1 MITVMLASTSV
12 VKPPPVETDILA
24 LIGNTPLL
32 QLSGFD
38 TGPCR
43 LFLKLET
50 QNPGGSIKDRMAFY
64 MIEAAERSGKL
75 PPGGTIIE
83 ATAGNTGLGLALVAV
98 VKKYRLILVIPD
110 KMSQEK
116 IAHLRALG
124 SEIRLTRSDVSKGH
138 SDFYQDYAARLARE
152 IPGSVYIDQ
161 FSNPAN
167 PQAHE
172 ETTGPEI
179 WEQMNYQV
187 DAVVCGVGSGGT
199 MTGLSRFFARVDPKV
214 AMVLADPQGSGLAEY
229 IATGQLGKS
238 GPSVVEGIGSGAIP
252 AVADLSRV
260 SCAYTIPDVE
270 SLHVA
275 RELLQKAGILAG
287 SSSGTLVAA
296 ALRYCRAQ
304 KQPKRVVSFICDS
317 GNKYLSKMFNDY
329 WMRDQGFLE
338 MPKRGDLR
346 DLIARRYEEGAVIT
360 VSPDDPLLTAFQRM
374 RMADISQVPVME
386 NGCPVGILDE
396 SDVLMSVHADPAR
409 FREPVRS
416 SMTSRLETLSADA
429 SLEDVFSVLDRGKVA
444 MIMDHDDFVGLIT
457 RTDLIN
463 HLRRKLQ

>member
-1 MITVMLASTSV
+1 MT
-12 VKPPPVETDILA
+12 ETDILH

-32 QLSGFD
+32 QLHGFD
-38 TGPCR
+38 TGPCT

-50 QNPGGSIKDRMAFY
+50 QNPGGSIKDRMALY
-64 MIEAAERSGKL
+64 MIRAAERSGQL

-98 VKKYRLILVIPD
+98 VKGYRLVLVIPD

-124 SEIRLTRSDVSKGH
+124 AEIRLTRSDVSKGH
-138 SDFYQDYAARLARE
+138 PDFYQDYAARLATE
-152 IPGSVYIDQ
+152 IPNSIYIDQ

-179 WEQMNYQV
+179 WEQMEHRL
-187 DAVVCGVGSGGT
+187 DAVVCGVGSAGT
-199 MTGLSRFFARVDPKV
+199 MTGLSRFFARVDPNV
-214 AMVLADPQGSGLAEY
+214 ALVLADPQGSGLAEY
-229 IATGQLGKS
+229 ITTGRLGKS
-238 GPSVVEGIGSGAIP
+238 GPSVVEGIGSGAI
-252 AVADLSRV
+252 AHVADLSRV
-260 SCAYTIPDVE
+260 HHAFTIPDAE

-275 RELLQKAGILAG
+275 RELLRIAGLLAG
-287 SSSGTLVAA
+287 SSSGTLVAG
-296 ALRYCRAQ
+296 ALRYCREQTA
-304 KQPKRVVSFICDS
+304 PKRVVSFICDS

-329 WMRDQGFLE
+329 WMRDQGFLP

-346 DLIARRYEEGAVIT
+346 DLISRRYEDGAVIT
-360 VSPDDPLLTAFQRM
+360 VGPEDTLLTAFQRM
-374 RMADISQVPVME
+374 RMADISQVPVIE
-386 NGCPVGILDE
+386 NGQPIGILDE

-409 FREPVRS
+409 FHEPVRTG
-416 SMTSRLETLSADA
+416 MTSRLETLSADC
-429 SLEDVFSVLDRGKVA
+429 SLADVFDVLDRGKVA
-444 MIMDHDDFVGLIT
+444 LIVDQTDHNTFIGLIT

-463 HLRRKLQ
+463 HLRRKLP